1 MTTPFGEEK
10 DFPLFFHTSNLYP
23 FVNHHMKCMNELAT
37 FHRRTINNITT
48 IGDCLETHQKMLGNT
63 KTQKK

>member
-1 MTTPFGEEK
+1 
-10 DFPLFFHTSNLYP
+10 
-23 FVNHHMKCMNELAT
+23 MKPMNELAT

-63 KTQKK
+63 KTQKE